1 MTTTTST
8 RPKRAATRKRLDP
21 LYAELEELAAL
32 ANDEAVDIRP
42 LALPLID
49 RVATV
54 ATDSFGEIPPAV
66 CAHLVAAMQAAISG
80 DVPAVVWYVDVVLY
94 AIEGPTRRPA
104 LSAQPR
110 LPLVSAGAVGS
121 AQSVQEV
128 TERLMVKLR
137 AVRKVET

>member
-32 ANDEAVDIRP
+32 ANDEAVDVRP
-42 LALPLID
+42 PALQLID

-54 ATDSFGEIPPAV
+54 ATDTFGEIPSAV
-66 CAHLVAAMQAAISG
+66 SAHLVAAMQAAISG
-80 DVPAVVWYVDVVLY
+80 DVPAVVRYVDAALY

-104 LSAQPR
+104 LSGQPR
-110 LPLVSAGAVGS
+110 LPLVSPAAVGG
-121 AQSVQEV
+121 AQSVQEL
-128 TERLMVKLR
+128 TKRLLEKLR
-137 AVRKVET
+137 IARK

>member
-1 MTTTTST
+1 M
-8 RPKRAATRKRLDP
+8 RKRLDP

-49 RVATV
+49 GVATV
-54 ATDSFGEIPPAV
+54 ATDTFGEIPPAV

-80 DVPAVVWYVDVVLY
+80 DVPAVVRYVDAALY

-104 LSAQPR
+104 VSGQPR
-110 LPLVSAGAVGS
+110 LPLVRAGAVGG

-128 TERLMVKLR
+128 TERLLVKLQ
-137 AVRKVET
+137 AWRKDEA